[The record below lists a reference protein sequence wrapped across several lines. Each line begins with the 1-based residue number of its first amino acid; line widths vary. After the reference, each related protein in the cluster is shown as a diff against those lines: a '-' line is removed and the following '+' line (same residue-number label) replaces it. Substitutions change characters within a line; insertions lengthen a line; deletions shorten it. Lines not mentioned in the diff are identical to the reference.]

1 MKKEYLTPSA
11 EEVSLDSKD
20 VISTSDSGK
29 DNEYG
34 YGQL

>member
-1 MKKEYLTPSA
+1 MKKEYLSPSM
-11 EEVSLDSKD
+11 EELSLDPKD

>member
-1 MKKEYLTPSA
+1 MKKEYRAPEA
-11 EEVSLDSKD
+11 ETIRLETAD